1 MLWGRRAGGG
11 SGAEVGKENSEISDR
26 VGPKSISAWIP
37 GSWSAPS
44 ARNVVFPL
52 GSSFLGES

>member
-1 MLWGRRAGGG
+1 MGETGGG
-11 SGAEVGKENSEISDR
+11 GGGAEVRKENSGISDR
-26 VGPKSISAWIP
+26 VGPKGISAWIP
-37 GSWSAPS
+37 GSRSAPS